1 MKTKRKIKEIAHV
14 REAWK
19 VYQEYV
25 LDHNA
30 KASKTQD
37 RIIVTWRQIASYLEI
52 PLSTLD
58 SWRNDKKNLRRDD
71 ILLFEEMESFMEL
84 QYLTHPSDLRS
95 MFLLKCS
102 MGYIEAYQ
110 KRQLDLQ
117 EKALDL
123 QNDKSE
129 GVVIN
134 LGKKL

>member
-58 SWRNDKKNLRRDD
+58 SWRNDKQNLRRDD